1 MGGRLSGLDG
11 MLTPS
16 TLDALLQ
23 FRRERDWEQFHNF
36 RSQAISLSLETA
48 ELLEH
53 VQWAKDGEVE
63 AAIRTPDGKVR
74 NEVAEEIADIAM
86 YLSLLVHDLGVDLDA
101 AVLRK
106 LEINRQ
112 RYPVGK
118 AKGKS
123 EKYDKLG

>member
-11 MLTPS
+11 MLTQS

-23 FRRERDWEQFHNF
+23 FRRERDWEQFHDF
-36 RSQAISLSLETA
+36 RSLAISLSLETA

-86 YLSLLVHDLGVDLDA
+86 YLSLLVHDLDLDLDA
-101 AVLRK
+101 AVRRK
-106 LEINRQ
+106 LAINRE
-112 RYPVGK
+112 RYPVDK
-118 AKGKS
+118 AQGRS
-123 EKYDKLG
+123 AKYDRL

>member
-1 MGGRLSGLDG
+1 
-11 MLTPS
+11 MLTQS
-16 TLDALLQ
+16 TLDALLE

-36 RSQAISLSLETA
+36 RSLAISLSLEA
-48 ELLEH
+48 GELLEH

-63 AAIRTPDGKVR
+63 AAIRTPDGQVR
-74 NEVAEEIADIAM
+74 NEVADEIADIAM

-118 AKGKS
+118 ARGKS

>member
-1 MGGRLSGLDG
+1 MDSSFLRAAT
-11 MLTPS
+11 MLTPA

-36 RSQAISLSLETA
+36 RSLAISLSLETA

-53 VQWAKDGEVE
+53 VQWARDDEME
-63 AAIRTPDGKVR
+63 AAVKQDGAVR
-74 NEVAEEIADIAM
+74 PEVAEEIADIAM
-86 YLSLLVHDLGVDLDA
+86 YLSLLVHDLGLDLDA
-101 AVLRK
+101 AVQRK

-112 RYPVGK
+112 RYPVGR

-123 EKYDKLG
+123 SKYDKLD